1 MNVNPE
7 MAALYDEKCN
17 QLKGIIDDKLRG
29 SCIRARFLYV
39 NEIDTASKKN
49 FNIEKQK
56 ATSKQI
62 THLKLA
68 DNSVTEDEQ
77 VIRQMINDYY
87 RTLFTAE
94 PVVYDNIN
102 MF

>member
-1 MNVNPE
+1 MF
-7 MAALYDEKCN
+7 M
-17 QLKGIIDDKLRG
+17 KL
-29 SCIRARFLYV
+29 IHLTNIFL
-39 NEIDTASKKN
+39 
-49 FNIEKQK
+49 NIEKQK

-77 VIRQMINDYY
+77 VIRQMTIDYY

-94 PVVYDNIN
+94 PVVYYNID
-102 MF
+102 MFLTALTSIDETERRH

>member
-1 MNVNPE
+1 ML
-7 MAALYDEKCN
+7 M
-17 QLKGIIDDKLRG
+17 KL
-29 SCIRARFLYV
+29 IHLPNIF
-39 NEIDTASKKN
+39 

-68 DNSVTEDEQ
+68 ENSVTEDGQ
-77 VIRQMINDYY
+77 VIRQMTIDYY
-87 RTLFTAE
+87 ITHFTAE
-94 PVVYDNIN
+94 PVVYDNID